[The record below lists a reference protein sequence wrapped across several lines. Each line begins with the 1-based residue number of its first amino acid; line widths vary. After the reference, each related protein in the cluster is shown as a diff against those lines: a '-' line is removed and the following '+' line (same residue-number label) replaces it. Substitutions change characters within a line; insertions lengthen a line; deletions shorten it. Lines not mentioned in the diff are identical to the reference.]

1 MLNRFALLLA
11 LICLALPASAATA
24 VRSGQANVVAPY
36 YVSAYTLAAVD
47 AEAVVVP
54 LGLAECGMHCTVI
67 VTPGSA
73 TTTAL
78 SLSNGRFKGQTLVFA
93 VTGANTFVIPTSL
106 TNVDFGSAGDLSIT
120 EASAGVLTWDGTD
133 WRRVGVTSTAS
144 SAELSLLDGVT
155 SSTAELNILDGVTA
169 TATELNQYVVTLGI
183 ADLDANATYYVV
195 LPHAGTIDR
204 IDSVIHSAIGVGD
217 ATITCNIGATPI
229 TGGAI
234 TIANAGSAAGDVDTV
249 SPSAAKTVTAGQAV
263 NCAVT
268 GSNIGAARATLS
280 FTVTR

>member
-1 MLNRFALLLA
+1 MLNRFILLAALL
-11 LICLALPASAATA
+11 CLSLPVSAATA
-24 VRSGQANVVAPY
+24 ARSGQAAVVSPF
-36 YVSAYTLAAVD
+36 YVSGYTLAAVD
-47 AEAVVVP
+47 AEAVVIP
-54 LGLAECGMHCTVI
+54 LGLAECGMHCTVV

-78 SLSNGRFKGQTLVFA
+78 SLSNGRFKGQTLVLA
-93 VTGANTFVIPTSL
+93 VTGSNTFVIPTSL
-106 TNVDFGSAGDLSIT
+106 GNVDFGSAGDLSIT

-133 WRRVGVTSTAS
+133 WRRIGVTTTAS
-144 SAELSLLDGVT
+144 SAELNTMDGIT
-155 SSTAELNILDGVTA
+155 ASTA
-169 TATELNQYVVTLGI
+169 ELNQYVVTTSI
-183 ADLDANATYYVV
+183 VDLDTNATYYVV
-195 LPHAGTIDR
+195 MPHAGTIDT
-204 IDSVIHSAIGVGD
+204 ISSVIHAQIATGD

-234 TIANAGSAAGDVDTV
+234 TVTQSGSAAGDVDTV

-268 GSNIGAARATLS
+268 GSNTGAARVTLS

>member
-11 LICLALPASAATA
+11 ILCLALPASAATA

-47 AEAVVVP
+47 SEAVVVP
-54 LGLAECGMHCTVI
+54 LGLDQCGMHCTVI

-78 SLSNGRFKGQTLVFA
+78 SISDGRFKGQTLVFA
-93 VTGANTFVIPTSL
+93 VTGSNTFVIPTSL
-106 TNVDFGSAGDLSIT
+106 ANVDFGSAGDLSIT

-155 SSTAELNILDGVTA
+155 A
-169 TATELNQYVVTLGI
+169 TTTELNQYVVTLGI
-183 ADLDANATYYVV
+183 ADLDTNATYYVV

-204 IDSVIHSAIGVGD
+204 IDSVIHSAIGTGD

-268 GSNIGAARATLS
+268 GSNDGAARATLS